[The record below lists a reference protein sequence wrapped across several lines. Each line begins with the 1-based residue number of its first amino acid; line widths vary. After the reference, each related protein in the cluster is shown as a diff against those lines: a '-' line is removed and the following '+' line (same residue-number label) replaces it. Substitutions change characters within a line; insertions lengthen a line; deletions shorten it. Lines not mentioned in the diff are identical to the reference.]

1 MQNSPSIF
9 AQIVDK
15 VRFMNE
21 EQQKLLWLQL
31 NQESIFTAASKS
43 VLSVKGRNTISMS
56 DITKLRRHVRHQKKE
71 A

>member
-1 MQNSPSIF
+1 MATAPSIF

-15 VRFMNE
+15 VRLMND

-31 NQESIFTAASKS
+31 NKESIYAAAAKADLNRDKHVSMEEI
-43 VLSVKGRNTISMS
+43 VK
-56 DITKLRRHVRHQKKE
+56 ITQHARRKKKK

>member
-1 MQNSPSIF
+1 MTFTPSIF

-15 VRFMNE
+15 VRLMNE

-31 NQESIFTAASKS
+31 NKESIYAAASKVDS
-43 VLSVKGRNTISMS
+43 IAKGDNVSMD
-56 DITKLRRHVRHQKKE
+56 DIIKLTHHVRRKKKK

>member
-1 MQNSPSIF
+1 MPSTPSIF

-15 VRFMNE
+15 VRLMND

-31 NQESIFTAASKS
+31 NKESIYAAAAKADSNAKRNNVS
-43 VLSVKGRNTISMS
+43 MEEIVKLTQYV
-56 DITKLRRHVRHQKKE
+56 RRKKKK

>member
-1 MQNSPSIF
+1 MPATASIF

-15 VRFMNE
+15 IRLMNE

-31 NQESIFTAASKS
+31 NQEAIYTAAAKADSSTKA
-43 VLSVKGRNTISMS
+43 NNMSM
-56 DITKLRRHVRHQKKE
+56 DEIIKMTRYVRRKKKK

>member
-1 MQNSPSIF
+1 MSAKTTIF

-15 VRFMNE
+15 VRLMNE

-31 NQESIFTAASKS
+31 NQESIYAAASKADS
-43 VLSVKGRNTISMS
+43 SAKGNVSMNE
-56 DITKLRRHVRHQKKE
+56 IIKLTHHVRRKKKK

>member
-1 MQNSPSIF
+1 MTTTPSVF

-15 VRFMNE
+15 IRLMNE

-31 NQESIFTAASKS
+31 NQESIYSAAAKADSTSKGNN
-43 VLSVKGRNTISMS
+43 VSMNE
-56 DITKLRRHVRHQKKE
+56 IIKMTRHVRRKKKK